1 MGEEH
6 THRLVRG
13 RHRRK
18 VKSGTEKYEVGD
30 PITPSDAELSA
41 FGDKF
46 EPIARTPEDDAAEA
60 EEDAAEDGAAE
71 EPEPEPEEE
80 PDLSSLTE
88 IDGVGAKTARSL
100 YDAGYET
107 ADDLADA
114 SEDELYDID
123 GIGPSAVSALI
134 SAFGDE

>member
-18 VKSGTEKYEVGD
+18 VESGTEKYEAGD
-30 PITPSDAELSA
+30 PITPTEGELSA

-46 EPIARTPEDDAAEA
+46 EPIVRTPGGDAAEAEDDAAE
-60 EEDAAEDGAAE
+60 DDG
-71 EPEPEPEEE
+71 EEE
-80 PDLSSLTE
+80 ELDLSSLTA
-88 IDGVGAKTARSL
+88 IDGVGEKTARSL
-100 YDAGYET
+100 YEAGYHT

-114 SEDELYDID
+114 SQDELFDID

>member
-18 VKSGTEKYEVGD
+18 VKSGTEKYVAGD
-30 PITPSDAELSA
+30 PITPTESELRA

-46 EPIARTPEDDAAEA
+46 EPIVRTPEDDAAEA
-60 EEDAAEDGAAE
+60 EDDAAEDDG
-71 EPEPEPEEE
+71 EEE
-80 PDLSSLTE
+80 EEIDLSSLTA
-88 IDGVGAKTARSL
+88 IDGVGEKTARSL
-100 YDAGYET
+100 YEAGYHT

-114 SEDELYDID
+114 SQDELFDID